1 MKRRK
6 RSCFLLAVQ
15 ILSVLLCLCLTGCG
29 AGKSSVPDS
38 YIDADI
44 QNFLTWKYSGPQYTP
59 DSYRFTVS
67 HSPDSSMHMD
77 SVTVSIV
84 FQYPYGTAAFS
95 ANGTYQYMKNNDIWE
110 GSLHFDWGGRSYT
123 LDEKA
128 LCTTFDMYQKKIQ
141 VESIDIN
148 GGTISCSYT
157 LDGTSGSGTFALDKS
172 YHGDCDF
179 EIKAAGTTYYFEIS
193 PEKGI
198 RPY

>member
-1 MKRRK
+1 MKKRK
-6 RSCFLLAVQ
+6 IKRVRTVILVLSMLL
-15 ILSVLLCLCLTGCG
+15 SLCLSGCG
-29 AGKSSVPDS
+29 GGKSTVPDS

-44 QNFLTWKYSGPQYTP
+44 QNFLTWKYSGPDYSP
-59 DSYRFTVS
+59 DSFRFTVS
-67 HSPDSSMHMD
+67 HSPDSSMHTD
-77 SVTVSIV
+77 GVTVGIV
-84 FQYPYGTAAFS
+84 FRYPYGTAAFS

-141 VESIDIN
+141 VESIDLD
-148 GGTISCSYT
+148 GGTISCSYS
-157 LDGTSGSGTFALDKS
+157 LDGASGSGTFALDKS

-179 EIKAAGTTYYFEIS
+179 AIEAAGTTYNFEIL

-198 RPY
+198 RLY